1 MLIGMKQDLNVGE
14 SYTLELQFEKSGTIS
29 VEPEVRQP

>member
-1 MLIGMKQDLNVGE
+1 VGE